1 MTDVTYS
8 GEYFNDAEYD
18 TAMHLF
24 VEESQKDIADA
35 GVETVHGLLQSS
47 IQHPT
52 GYYES
57 HIQSVRYGG
66 AQQVD
71 DDNVIYG
78 SWLEGVSNRNDETR
92 FKGYFS
98 FRRATQTLQAQAEVL
113 VQPALERLV
122 GRLNS

>member
-47 IQHPT
+47 TTT
-52 GYYES
+52 GSSRIKE
-57 HIQSVRYGG
+57 
-66 AQQVD
+66 
-71 DDNVIYG
+71 G
-78 SWLEGVSNRNDETR
+78 S
-92 FKGYFS
+92 
-98 FRRATQTLQAQAEVL
+98 A
-113 VQPALERLV
+113 
-122 GRLNS
+122 